1 MTSASTCFPADL
13 AALGVVRSRL
23 ADALAR
29 ERWTDDAASSVLTAS
44 TEALANAVEHGSS
57 PGARIDVVV
66 QVTARDARVR
76 VLDAGRPGSATPL
89 GEPAAPPVT
98 SLRGRGRLMMRALA
112 QEMQVR
118 PHGGGTEVLLV
129 FGREAL
135 AA

>member
-13 AALGVVRSRL
+13 AALGAVRSRL

-44 TEALANAVEHGSS
+44 TEALANAVEHGSA
-57 PGARIDVVV
+57 PGARIDVAVE
-66 QVTARDARVR
+66 VTSLDARVR
-76 VLDAGRPGSATPL
+76 VLDAGRPGSVTPL
-89 GEPAAPPVT
+89 GEHEAPPVT